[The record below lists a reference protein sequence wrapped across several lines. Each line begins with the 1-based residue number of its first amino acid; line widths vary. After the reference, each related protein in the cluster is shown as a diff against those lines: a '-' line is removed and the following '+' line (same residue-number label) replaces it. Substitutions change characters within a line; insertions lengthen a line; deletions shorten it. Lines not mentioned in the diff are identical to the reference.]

1 MGGPELKIGALL
13 KQKQCTVRQF
23 MSLLGLLTATE
34 KQVPFRLPTHEAY
47 LELACPRVLR
57 KVYPCSKVSTQTP
70 KVEEDNVPV
79 SQPPHHLQYA
89 HQVCLSTNSPDS
101 ECHKQDSQKR
111 LSEDNSHSSW
121 LAQHVVVLGSS
132 EPVIPAPVCL
142 PYQPNLLTQLFNGNL
157 YRDLLNLN
165 LHAWLPEL

>member
-1 MGGPELKIGALL
+1 MARKGK
-13 KQKQCTVRQF
+13 
-23 MSLLGLLTATE
+23 
-34 KQVPFRLPTHEAY
+34 
-47 LELACPRVLR
+47 LACPRILR
-57 KVYPCSKVSTQTP
+57 KVYPCSKVSPQTP

-79 SQPPHHLQYA
+79 SQPPHPLQYA
-89 HQVCLSTNSPDS
+89 HQVCLFSNSPDS

-165 LHAWLPEL
+165 LHAWLPQLRPSESKVSLVKWQNELRLLGDAQQEQSMR